1 MPSSLLQRFAVVLAA
16 LWWGGVTALAFVAVP
31 LLFAQLGS
39 PAVAGPVAAS
49 LFAVVSKVSVVAG
62 LCLAWFWLRKAPTPR
77 AGAELSALVLAV
89 VAVAAALLQSTWV
102 AHHIVTARATGGD
115 LKLWHGLGSGLVLL
129 QWVAAAS
136 SLWALTGLAGLT
148 RQR

>member
-1 MPSSLLQRFAVVLAA
+1 MLQRFTVMLAA

-31 LLFAQLGS
+31 MLFAQLGS

-49 LFAVVSKVSVVAG
+49 LFAVVSKLSVVAG
-62 LCLAWFWLRKAPTPR
+62 LGVAWFFMKKMLLPLARIS
-77 AGAELSALVLAV
+77 LFALVFSVLAV
-89 VAVAAALLQSTWV
+89 VAAVVQDTWV
-102 AHHIVTARATGGD
+102 AHQIVTARAAGGN

-129 QWVAAAS
+129 QWLAATCA
-136 SLWALTGLAGLT
+136 LWALTGLP

>member
-1 MPSSLLQRFAVVLAA
+1 MLQRFTVMLAA

-49 LFAVVSKVSVVAG
+49 LFMVVSKLSVVAG
-62 LCLAWFWLRKAPTPR
+62 IGVAWFYIKKWPETL
-77 AGAELSALVLAV
+77 AGIARVALVFVILAV
-89 VAVAAALLQSTWV
+89 VAALVQDTWV
-102 AHHIVTARATGGD
+102 AHQIVTARATGGN

-129 QWVAAAS
+129 QWLGATCA
-136 SLWALTGLAGLT
+136 LWVLTGLS
-148 RQR
+148 RPR

>member
-1 MPSSLLQRFAVVLAA
+1 MLQRFTVMLAA

-49 LFAVVSKVSVVAG
+49 LFAVVSKLSAGAG
-62 LCLAWFWLRKAPTPR
+62 LGVTWFLMKKVPLPLSRLA
-77 AGAELSALVLAV
+77 LSALVLVILAV
-89 VAVAAALLQSTWV
+89 VAAVVQDTWV
-102 AHHIVTARATGGD
+102 AHQIVTARTTGGN

-129 QWVAAAS
+129 QWLAATCA
-136 SLWALTGLAGLT
+136 LWVLTGLT

>member
-1 MPSSLLQRFAVVLAA
+1 MLQRFTVMLAA

-31 LLFAQLGS
+31 MLFAQLGS

-49 LFAVVSKVSVVAG
+49 LFAVVSKLSVVAG
-62 LCLAWFWLRKAPTPR
+62 LGVAWFFMKKVPLPLAR
-77 AGAELSALVLAV
+77 LSLFALIFSVLAV
-89 VAVAAALLQSTWV
+89 VAAVVQDTWV
-102 AHHIVTARATGGD
+102 AHQIVTARASGGN

-129 QWVAAAS
+129 QWLAATCA
-136 SLWALTGLAGLT
+136 LWALTGLP

>member
-1 MPSSLLQRFAVVLAA
+1 MLQRFTVMLAA

-39 PAVAGPVAAS
+39 PALAGPVAAS
-49 LFAVVSKVSVVAG
+49 LFAVVSKLSVVAG
-62 LCLAWFWLRKAPTPR
+62 LGVAWFLIEKVP
-77 AGAELSALVLAV
+77 LSLARNALAALVFSVFAV
-89 VAVAAALLQSTWV
+89 VAAVAQDTWV
-102 AHHIVTARATGGD
+102 AHQIVTARASGGN

-129 QWVAAAS
+129 QWLAATCA
-136 SLWALTGLAGLT
+136 LWVLTGLP